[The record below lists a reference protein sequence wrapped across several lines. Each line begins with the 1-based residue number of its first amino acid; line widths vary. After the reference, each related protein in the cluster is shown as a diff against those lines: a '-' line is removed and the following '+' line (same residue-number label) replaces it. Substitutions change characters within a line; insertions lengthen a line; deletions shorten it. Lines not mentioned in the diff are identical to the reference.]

1 MSCGCGNR
9 EPLQG
14 VLSGQLMRMS
24 RAGSKVTSLTDAEI
38 ALGTIVETIGTPV
51 YVEDVSEYADY
62 GITEPGWYAICRV
75 TAAGGTKVTGAL
87 SVEGA
92 AGYVATI
99 GEDHVDIAV
108 LFGVAAESQ
117 KVVINWGDYT
127 DTFVFK
133 ATDLAIRNLD
143 YRVTFY
149 VYDADEFATW
159 HYRLATGS
167 FAAGTNYYVKKEG
180 VYTPAE
186 VTAGEAIPAG
196 YYVQEPAYE
205 LTTDANFVEGTVYYI
220 KQGDEYVKANV
231 DVGDPVAADTYYVQ
245 TTVYVR
251 TEDETFAEGTTY
263 FTLEENVYTP
273 AEVTAGEAIPNYYVH
288 SDVVIDGLVRNVTYR
303 LNEIVDCPMV
313 FILPEVEDETHGCWF
328 EIRCRHSGAYSM
340 ELVPPTPDVKIA
352 TEHTQKETAG
362 INMIN
367 LHYTNVDG
375 VKIWRFMNTHSNIP
389 A

>member
-1 MSCGCGNR
+1 MSENKYLSKPVMLDETGVRIAEALENR
-9 EPLQG
+9 NAKNRVVP
-14 VLSGQLMRMS
+14 LSG
-24 RAGSKVTSLTDAEI
+24 SKIETDNVI
-38 ALGTIVETIGTPV
+38 TCIGVPE
-51 YVEDVSEYADY
+51 YVSDVSKYADY
-62 GITEPGWYAICRV
+62 GITETGWYEFARIYSKD
-75 TAAGGTKVTGAL
+75 AGRFVSVTGADGYIGD
-87 SVEGA
+87 VGT
-92 AGYVATI
+92 GYV
-99 GEDHVDIAV
+99 DVAV
-108 LFGVAAESQ
+108 RFEVAATSKIVE
-117 KVVINWGDYT
+117 VEWNIYT
-127 DTFVFK
+127 ERFVFV
-133 ATDLAIRNLD
+133 ANDLGFRNLD

-167 FAAGTNYYVKKEG
+167 FAAGTNYYVKKDG

-186 VTAGEAIPAG
+186 VTAGEAI
-196 YYVQEPAYE
+196 Q
-205 LTTDANFVEGTVYYI
+205 
-220 KQGDEYVKANV
+220 
-231 DVGDPVAADTYYVQ
+231 
-245 TTVYVR
+245 
-251 TEDETFAEGTTY
+251 
-263 FTLEENVYTP
+263 
-273 AEVTAGEAIPNYYVH
+273 NYYVH